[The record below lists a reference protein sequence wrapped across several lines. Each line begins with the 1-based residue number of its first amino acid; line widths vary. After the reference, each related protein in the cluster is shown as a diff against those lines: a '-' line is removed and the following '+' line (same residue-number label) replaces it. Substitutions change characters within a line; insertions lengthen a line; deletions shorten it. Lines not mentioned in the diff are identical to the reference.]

1 MQEIMWLWIG
11 IGRSISV
18 PEFVFA
24 DEADWNKRLNLD
36 LGERNFWIGLNWIWT
51 K

>member
-1 MQEIMWLWIG
+1 MWLWIG

-36 LGERNFWIGLNWIWT
+36 LGGLDLIGYGQN
-51 K
+51 KD